1 MLHRRAA
8 LSLPLALTC
17 SPPALAQAWPGSQP
31 VSIIIPYAPGGA
43 SDVVGRVVQQSLA
56 QALGSTFIL
65 ENRAGASTT
74 LAARLVKAARP
85 DGQMI
90 LCGTIATFSLAPL
103 AFRNPGYDPL
113 TDFVHVTQVCD
124 TVTLLVAN
132 PRWQNL
138 EQLLAAAKAR
148 PGQLSYASWGV
159 GSTAHLPMIE
169 LLRRAGAD
177 MLHVPYNGS
186 PQAMTDTIAGRTD
199 CMLVLLA
206 AGRAQIEA
214 GRLRPLGISNPTRSD
229 ALPGLPTIAEQG
241 FPGFGMAGWYSL
253 QLPAGT
259 PEPIA
264 AAIRRGMA
272 AGLADEGTR
281 RLMATNGLTPTA
293 PADQGEAPLR
303 ARITAELEQHREL
316 LARAGVVPE

>member
-1 MLHRRAA
+1 MLTRRTTLAIPA
-8 LSLPLALTC
+8 LAL
-17 SPPALAQAWPGSQP
+17 PAAAQAWPGSQT
-31 VSIIIPYAPGGA
+31 VSLIIPYAPGGA
-43 SDVVGRVVQQSLA
+43 SDVVGRVVQQSLGA
-56 QALGSTFIL
+56 ALGGTFIM

-85 DGQMI
+85 DGSM
-90 LCGTIATFSLAPL
+90 LLLGTIATFSLAPL

-113 TDFVHVTQVCD
+113 ADFAHVTQVCD

-132 PRWQNL
+132 PRWHSL
-138 EQLLAAAKAR
+138 EQLLAAARAR

-159 GSTAHLPMIE
+159 GSTGHLPMVE
-169 LLRRAGAD
+169 LLRLAGAD
-177 MLHVPYNGS
+177 MLHVPYTGS
-186 PQAMTDTIAGRTD
+186 PQAMTDTMAGRTD

-229 ALPGLPTIAEQG
+229 ALPGLATIAEQG
-241 FPGFGMAGWYSL
+241 FPGFGMAGWFSIQAPL
-253 QLPAGT
+253 GT
-259 PEPIA
+259 PEPILA
-264 AAIRRGMA
+264 TIRRGVA
-272 AGLADEGTR
+272 TGLADGDAR

-293 PADQGEAPLR
+293 PDQQGEAPLK
-303 ARITAELEQHREL
+303 ARITRELAQHREL

>member
-1 MLHRRAA
+1 MITRRA
-8 LSLPLALTC
+8 LGGLA
-17 SPPALAQAWPGSQP
+17 ALAPLPGLAQGSAFPNRPVKLVVPYTPGGSVDLMARAFGTRWSPHLGQP
-31 VSIIIPYAPGGA
+31 VI
-43 SDVVGRVVQQSLA
+43 
-56 QALGSTFIL
+56 T
-65 ENRAGASTT
+65 ENRPGASTM
-74 LAARLVKAARP
+74 LATQFVARSEP
-85 DGQMI
+85 DGYTV
-90 LCGTIATFSLAPL
+90 LSGGTQLALMRHLGTPV
-103 AFRNPGYDPL
+103 PYDAERDL
-113 TDFVHVTQVCD
+113 TAVAVLTLIPY
-124 TVTLLVAN
+124 LLVVN
-132 PRWQNL
+132 
-138 EQLLAAAKAR
+138 AALPVRTVPELIAYMRAR
-148 PGQLSYASWGV
+148 PGAMSYASFGV
-159 GSTAHLPMIE
+159 GGAGHLAAEMFNMM
-169 LLRRAGAD
+169 AGTQT
-177 MLHVPYNGS
+177 LHVPYNGS

-199 CMLVLLA
+199 CMPVLLA

-214 GRLRPLGISNPTRSD
+214 GRLRPLGISNPARSD
-229 ALPGLPTIAEQG
+229 TLPGLPTIAEQG

-303 ARITAELEQHREL
+303 ARIAAELEQHREL